1 MNGRKVDSILG
12 PVYEAV
18 FNKIRPLKSNVNNF
32 SKEIKNTVLLR
43 YWKQL
48 KLNDI
53 GVLIKVTSKNKQLT
67 TKLPQYCL
75 HRIT

>member
-32 SKEIKNTVLLR
+32 SRKSKIQYR
-43 YWKQL
+43 Y
-48 KLNDI
+48 
-53 GVLIKVTSKNKQLT
+53 VTGNS
-67 TKLPQYCL
+67 
-75 HRIT
+75 